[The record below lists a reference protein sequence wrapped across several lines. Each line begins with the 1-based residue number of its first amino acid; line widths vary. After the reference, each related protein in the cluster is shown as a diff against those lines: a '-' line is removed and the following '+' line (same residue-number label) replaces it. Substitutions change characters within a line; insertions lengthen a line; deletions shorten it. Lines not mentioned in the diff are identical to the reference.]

1 MNPFINSTA
10 YAITRIDEPL
20 KPLIYKDG
28 KTMRRER
35 RAELRKNL

>member
-20 KPLIYKDG
+20 KQLIYKDG
-28 KTMRRER
+28 KTKRRER
-35 RAELRKNL
+35 RIEMRKKL